1 MSLNGELFDDD
12 THAAHELLLPGAV
25 LLRRFALA
33 EQDSLISA
41 VSQVLALAPLRQ
53 MITPGGFRMSVATT
67 SCGQLGWIS
76 DRRGYRYSSVDPLT
90 DQPWPV
96 LPHSFFTLAQS
107 AAMHAGYTDFVPDAC
122 LINRYG
128 VGNRMSLHQDRNEK
142 DFSQPIVSVSLG
154 LPVTFQLGGLERSDK
169 ALKVRLEHGDV
180 LVWGGPSRLRFHGVL
195 PLKAGAHTSLGE
207 QRINLTFRRAGGTA

>member
-33 EQDSLISA
+33 EQDSLIAA
-41 VSQVLALAPLRQ
+41 VNQVLALAPLRQ

-76 DRRGYRYSSVDPLT
+76 DRRGYRYSPVDPLT
-90 DQPWPV
+90 DQPWPA

-128 VGNRMSLHQDRNEK
+128 VGARMSLHQDRDEI

-195 PLKAGAHTSLGE
+195 PLKAGSHASLGE
-207 QRINLTFRRAGGTA
+207 QRINLTFRRAG